1 MAYCKNCGKK
11 IPDGARFCTNCGAAV
26 DSTNAVQESA
36 EEKWEEGWEDYPEDY
51 PEDEY
56 EYPVY
61 EEQKSD
67 VKGKK
72 RKKKKGKR
80 KVWVIAA
87 VVIVFLC
94 LAAASGGKNKSADAV
109 SETEDESGDTLE
121 AASTAS
127 DTAESEQDTEYSIAG
142 ITFMIP
148 AKYEEDGSVFEAADN
163 NSQILF
169 KSAKSGVTEEQFENV
184 ADKLDERVDNFAGE
198 RITGVSRKSAL
209 ASEVAGFKSRSYCY
223 TGEWKGNQVI
233 LYVEWINVT
242 EKEKGLIVMGVAA
255 ESVAEEFETDY
266 KKILS
271 SAQYTNA
278 SDTVS
283 SDTSDSSISEG
294 SASSGVDPDL
304 KAFLDEYE
312 AFVDKYVDFMQK
324 YEANPSDLTL
334 LTEYAEVMQEYV
346 DFADK
351 IDAYDSDSMST
362 ADASY
367 YLEVTTRCTQKML
380 AALGSTGN

>member
-1 MAYCKNCGKK
+1 MAYCKNCGQK
-11 IPDGARFCTNCGAAV
+11 IPEGARFCTNCGVAV
-26 DSTNAVQESA
+26 ESANAVQEPA
-36 EEKWEEGWEDYPEDY
+36 EEEWEESWEDYS
-51 PEDEY
+51 EDEY
-56 EYPVY
+56 ENPAY
-61 EEQKSD
+61 EEQKPS

-94 LAAASGGKNKSADAV
+94 LAAASGGKNKSADSV

-127 DTAESEQDTEYSIAG
+127 DTAESEKDTEYSIAG
-142 ITFMIP
+142 ITFTIP
-148 AKYEEDGSVFEAADN
+148 AKYKEDGGNFEAADG
-163 NSQILF
+163 NSGIFLF
-169 KSAKSGVTEEQFENV
+169 AGDGITADQF
-184 ADKLDERVDNFAGE
+184 DKAGNQLDEKMDEFVAE
-198 RITGVSRKSAL
+198 LLTSPVRKSAL
-209 ASEVAGFKSRSYCY
+209 ESEVAGFKARSYCY
-223 TGEWKGNQVI
+223 TGEIDGHQMTAY
-233 LYVEWINVT
+233 LDLINST
-242 EKEKGLIVMGVAA
+242 EKEKLVIAA
-255 ESVAEEFETDY
+255 GVAEESVDEELETDY
-266 KKILS
+266 KNVLS
-271 SAQYTNA
+271 SARYTNA
-278 SDTVS
+278 ADTEASTDDAFSENGS
-283 SDTSDSSISEG
+283 S
-294 SASSGVDPDL
+294 APSGVDPDL
-304 KAFLDEYE
+304 AAFLGEYE
-312 AFVDKYVDFMQK
+312 SFVDKYVDFMQK

-367 YLEVTTRCTQKML
+367 YLEVTTRCSQKML

>member
-1 MAYCKNCGKK
+1 MAYCKNCGQK
-11 IPDGARFCTNCGAAV
+11 ISEGARFCTNCGVAV
-26 DSTNAVQESA
+26 ESAYAVQETA
-36 EEKWEEGWEDYPEDY
+36 EEEWEESWEDYS
-51 PEDEY
+51 EDEY
-56 EYPVY
+56 ENPAY
-61 EEQKSD
+61 EEQKPS

-80 KVWVIAA
+80 KFWVIAV

-94 LAAASGGKNKSADAV
+94 LAAASGGKNKSADSV

-142 ITFMIP
+142 ITFTIP
-148 AKYEEDGSVFEAADN
+148 AKYEEDGSVFKGAN
-163 NSQILF
+163 NKSEILF
-169 KSAKSGVTEEQFENV
+169 KSAKSSATEEQFEKV
-184 ADKLDERVDNFAGE
+184 ADKLDERMDDFVGDQIAN
-198 RITGVSRKSAL
+198 VSRKSAL

-223 TGEWKGNQVI
+223 TGEWNGNQVI
-233 LYVEWINVT
+233 LYAEWINVT
-242 EKEKGLIVMGVAA
+242 EKEKGLIVMGVAV
-255 ESVAEEFETDY
+255 ESVAEEFEADY

-271 SAQYTNA
+271 FAQYTNA

-283 SDTSDSSISEG
+283 SDTSDSSVSEG

-367 YLEVTTRCTQKML
+367 YLEVTTRCSQKML